1 MGFDEGSALKMRP
14 STDISFNRGEELQK
28 LDQRR
33 QRINLWVIGL
43 ALLGVAL
50 AILENELLW
59 HNRNIPV
66 ISFQLKNL

>member
-1 MGFDEGSALKMRP
+1 M
-14 STDISFNRGEELQK
+14 
-28 LDQRR
+28 RR

-43 ALLGVAL
+43 AILGVAV

-66 ISFQLKNL
+66 MSFQIIKLFNSGITIFLFYMILQ